1 MRWLG
6 GLAQTIHDIL
16 SNPEI
21 EKNYCLFKQNLY
33 CFKGKS
39 MEETWNF
46 ADTHFT
52 WYWNYFTHQKSG
64 MKSALKAITTFP
76 LTWFD
81 ATLV

>member
-1 MRWLG
+1 
-6 GLAQTIHDIL
+6 
-16 SNPEI
+16 
-21 EKNYCLFKQNLY
+21 
-33 CFKGKS
+33 

-64 MKSALKAITTFP
+64 MKSALKATTTFP